1 MAPPVPE
8 SIMFKAVFFF
18 FFYLI
23 VATIQAFFFSYSI
36 EHLAPVVLGHP
47 VEFAFWKCYV
57 LAIVPLFGQL
67 AFPAFIIALLF
78 GV

>member
-1 MAPPVPE
+1 MAPPTQE
-8 SIMFKAVFFF
+8 SIMFKAVVLFTIYFI
-18 FFYLI
+18 I
-23 VATIQAFFFSYSI
+23 VTIQAFFFSYSI
-36 EHLAPVVLGHP
+36 EHLAPVILGHS